1 MFDLITLLV
10 IVSKNVSWS
19 SSSFT
24 FNLMAIW
31 YFNTKTDTRRL
42 IKPKFLFFIFLLI
55 LNIVF
60 YKINKETQFNYHQ
73 FLKYTIYN
81 FKVFKIFKN

>member
-1 MFDLITLLV
+1 MFDLITLFV

-24 FNLMAIW
+24 FNLVAIW
-31 YFNTKTDTRRL
+31 YFYTKTDIRRL
-42 IKPKFLFFIFLLI
+42 SKPKYFFIIFYYLLT

-60 YKINKETQFNYHQ
+60 YKINKET
-73 FLKYTIYN
+73 I
-81 FKVFKIFKN
+81 